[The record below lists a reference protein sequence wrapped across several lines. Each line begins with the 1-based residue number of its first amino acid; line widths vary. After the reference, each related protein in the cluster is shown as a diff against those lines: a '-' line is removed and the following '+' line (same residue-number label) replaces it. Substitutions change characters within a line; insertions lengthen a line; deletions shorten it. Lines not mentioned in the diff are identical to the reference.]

1 MLTTS
6 QRNTCLMIARGDI
19 KEEDL
24 NRTLTKEENED
35 VEFTKEIID
44 YYREAGLDDLVDAM
58 CVDE

>member
-6 QRNTCLMIARGDI
+6 QRNTCLMIARGDL

-24 NRTLTKEENED
+24 KRPLSKEENED

-44 YYREAGLDDLVDAM
+44 YYREAGLKDLVDAM

>member
-35 VEFTKEIID
+35 IEFTKEIID

>member
-6 QRNTCLMIARGDI
+6 QRNTCLMIARGDM

-24 NRTLTKEENED
+24 DRKLTEEEKEKIK
-35 VEFTKEIID
+35 FTKEIID
-44 YYREAGLDDLVDAM
+44 YYRDAGLDDLVDAM